1 MFISYSVIHF
11 PFLLRFPIH
20 THTPHPHTHTHP
32 PTHTPHPSQHTPTYA
47 STTHTLPPTLPPQLR
62 IGQESDSEDTTP
74 EVTKP
79 EQPDPVPHLRLN
91 HAPTRS
97 GSSIRRRM
105 TIRRKDSAPDV
116 PKKLSPSEVRAKIV
130 EEILNT
136 ERVYVQN
143 LEDIV
148 EVL

>member
-1 MFISYSVIHF
+1 MLHLYK
-11 PFLLRFPIH
+11 
-20 THTPHPHTHTHP
+20 
-32 PTHTPHPSQHTPTYA
+32 
-47 STTHTLPPTLPPQLR
+47 
-62 IGQESDSEDTTP
+62 SDSEDTTP

-91 HAPTRS
+91 HAPIRS
-97 GSSIRRRM
+97 GSSIRRWM

>member
-1 MFISYSVIHF
+1 
-11 PFLLRFPIH
+11 
-20 THTPHPHTHTHP
+20 
-32 PTHTPHPSQHTPTYA
+32 
-47 STTHTLPPTLPPQLR
+47 
-62 IGQESDSEDTTP
+62 
-74 EVTKP
+74 
-79 EQPDPVPHLRLN
+79 
-91 HAPTRS
+91 
-97 GSSIRRRM
+97 M